1 MGGGCPGPCRAVS
14 QVEMGV
20 FLRQIDKGSHGVD
33 SGTKPSSRRERMDAH
48 QLEQRIRS
56 ILGKILE
63 MDLRSAD
70 PDAHIMEDLGA
81 DSWQYLEF
89 RNDLETAFRVTVPDS
104 EVDRLSTLRSC
115 AGLVSELLAPQSGA
129 GRAEDASQDRQEK
142 RNWKGGTCVGADGA
156 LYTDLEIGMAMTGRN
171 HLAESP
177 LMKFVGEL
185 RWNHISEFTGI
196 PSRKLCD
203 ETGERLYATFFYVE
217 TRFPRETPLAAFGEN
232 DRFTVVSTLKS
243 FGNSILDGYH
253 FFYPA
258 GWPEDRK
265 VPLLNGRQAL
275 DLGIPYVRTSNIFVK
290 MLQGA
295 SWLKKSRPAQKGMD
309 DIPRLAEIPDSY
321 GKIKQ
326 ADADDRFRPPPEGYT
341 CLTPEPAKIE
351 YAIEPDRDLNGVG
364 LLYFANYP
372 MILDIAE
379 RRCLRDKT
387 LLPFPEEMIDL
398 RTLSNRES
406 AYLGNAHQ
414 SDSIE
419 VWIDVW
425 MENPFLL
432 GHPAPEMSPVRMFF
446 NYRMFR
452 RSDGR
457 KILVST
463 AEKIV
468 FGKTLEEAGL
478 LDPLE
483 MLAATARFSG

>member
-1 MGGGCPGPCRAVS
+1 
-14 QVEMGV
+14 
-20 FLRQIDKGSHGVD
+20 
-33 SGTKPSSRRERMDAH
+33 MDAH

-63 MDLRSAD
+63 MDLRLAD

-129 GRAEDASQDRQEK
+129 GQAEDASQDRQEK

-483 MLAATARFSG
+483 RLAATARSSG

>member
-1 MGGGCPGPCRAVS
+1 
-14 QVEMGV
+14 
-20 FLRQIDKGSHGVD
+20 
-33 SGTKPSSRRERMDAH
+33 MDAL
-48 QLEQRIRS
+48 QVEQRIRS
-56 ILGKILE
+56 ILGKILDA
-63 MDLRSAD
+63 DLRSVN

-89 RNDLETAFRVTVPDS
+89 RNDLETAFRITVPDS

-115 AGLVSELLAPQSGA
+115 AALVSELLVPQSSGGQSADDEA
-129 GRAEDASQDRQEK
+129 GRQRK
-142 RNWKGGTCVGADGA
+142 GNWRGGTCMGADGA

-185 RWNHISEFTGI
+185 RWNHISDFTGI

-258 GWPEDRK
+258 GWPEERK
-265 VPLLNGRQAL
+265 VPLLNGKQAL
-275 DLGIPYVRTSNIFVK
+275 EMGIPYVRTSNIFVK

-295 SWLKKSRPAQKGMD
+295 SWLKKSRPAHKGMD
-309 DIPRLAEIPDSY
+309 DIPRLAEVPDSY
-321 GKIKQ
+321 AKIKQ
-326 ADADDRFRPPPEGYT
+326 ADGDDRFRPPPGGYT
-341 CLTPEPAKIE
+341 CLTPETAKIE

-379 RRCLRDKT
+379 RRCLREKI
-387 LLPFPEEMIDL
+387 LLPLSEEMIDL
-398 RTLSNRES
+398 RTLCHRES

-425 MENPFLL
+425 MENPFLT
-432 GHPAPEMSPVRMFF
+432 GHPAPEMSPVRLFL

-463 AEKIV
+463 AEKVV

-478 LDPLE
+478 LEPLE
-483 MLAATARFSG
+483 RLAATSRSSGSD

>member
-1 MGGGCPGPCRAVS
+1 
-14 QVEMGV
+14 
-20 FLRQIDKGSHGVD
+20 
-33 SGTKPSSRRERMDAH
+33 MDAR
-48 QLEQRIRS
+48 QVEQRICS
-56 ILGKILE
+56 ILGKILD
-63 MDLRSAD
+63 MDLGSAD
-70 PDAHIMEDLGA
+70 PEAHIMDDLGA

-89 RNDLETAFRVTVPDS
+89 RNELETAFRITVPDS
-104 EVDRLSTLRSC
+104 EVDRLSTLGAC
-115 AGLVSELLAPQSGA
+115 ARLVSELLAPQSGGGQA
-129 GRAEDASQDRQEK
+129 DQASGLRQRRANGR
-142 RNWKGGTCVGADGA
+142 GGTRMGEDGA

-185 RWNHISEFTGI
+185 RWNHISDFTGI

-258 GWPEDRK
+258 GWPEDKK
-265 VPLLNGRQAL
+265 VPLHNGKLAL
-275 DLGIPYVRTSNIFVK
+275 ELGVPYVRTSNIFVK

-309 DIPRLAEIPDSY
+309 DIPRLAEVPDSY

-326 ADADDRFRPPPEGYT
+326 AEAEDRFRPPPEGYT
-341 CLTPEPAKIE
+341 CLTPETVRIE

-379 RRCLRDKT
+379 RRCLREKT
-387 LLPFPEEMIDL
+387 FLPLSEAMIDL
-398 RTLSNRES
+398 RTLCHRES

-425 MENPFLL
+425 MENPFLT
-432 GHPAPEMSPVRMFF
+432 GHPAPEMSPVRLFL

-463 AEKIV
+463 AEKVV

-483 MLAATARFSG
+483 RLAATS

>member
-1 MGGGCPGPCRAVS
+1 
-14 QVEMGV
+14 
-20 FLRQIDKGSHGVD
+20 
-33 SGTKPSSRRERMDAH
+33 MDA
-48 QLEQRIRS
+48 QQVEQRIRS
-56 ILGKILE
+56 VLGKILD

-70 PDAHIMEDLGA
+70 PEAHIMEDLGA

-89 RNDLETAFRVTVPDS
+89 RNDLETAFRITVPDS
-104 EVDRLSTLRSC
+104 EVDRLSRLSSC
-115 AGLVSELLAPQSGA
+115 AGLVSELLALQAGGA
-129 GRAEDASQDRQEK
+129 GKATMSRSAGQT
-142 RNWKGGTCVGADGA
+142 KGKFRGATRLGADGA

-185 RWNHISEFTGI
+185 RWSHISDFTGI

-258 GWPEDRK
+258 GWPEDKK

-275 DLGIPYVRTSNIFVK
+275 ELGIPYVRTSNIFVK

-309 DIPRLAEIPDSY
+309 DIPRLAEVPDSY

-326 ADADDRFRPPPEGYT
+326 AEADDRFRFPPEGYT
-341 CLTPEPAKIE
+341 CLTPEAARIQ

-379 RRCLRDKT
+379 RRCLREKT
-387 LLPFPEEMIDL
+387 LLPLSEEMIDL
-398 RTLSNRES
+398 RTLCHRES

-425 MENPFLL
+425 MENPFLTD
-432 GHPAPEMSPVRMFF
+432 HPAPEMSPIRLFL

-468 FGKTLEEAGL
+468 YGKTLEETGL

-483 MLAATARFSG
+483 RLAATSRSSG